1 MGSDKLKVD
10 VSAYLLIGPEN
21 TNGRPVEE
29 VVRAVL
35 NAGFTCIQL
44 RSKVASARKLINLAA
59 RCADVIDELKKSDT
73 VALLIDDRL
82 DVAIAARVE
91 GIKVDGVHVGQ
102 DDIPPSVCRKY
113 LGDEAIVGFTPRKQN
128 MIDYIKSHDL
138 TGVDYLGVGPI
149 HESKS
154 KPEAGRQSDGSVITR
169 TLEELNEVVRI
180 TPVPVVIGGGVT
192 VGDLPKI
199 AQTGVNGFF
208 VISAIAG
215 AIDPYLA
222 AKDLVETWR
231 RCSNINREDN
241 TND

>member
-1 MGSDKLKVD
+1 MINLKID
-10 VSAYLLIGPEN
+10 ISAYLLIGPEN
-21 TNGRPVEE
+21 TGGRSVEE
-29 VVRAVL
+29 VVRVAL
-35 NAGFTCIQL
+35 KADFTCIQL
-44 RSKVASARKLINLAA
+44 RSKIASARELIDLAA
-59 RCADVIDELKKSDT
+59 KCADVIDELNKSDT

-82 DVAIAARVE
+82 DVALAARAD

-102 DDIPPSVCRKY
+102 NDIPPNVCRKY

-128 MIDYIKSHDL
+128 MVEYIKSHDL
-138 TGVDYLGVGPI
+138 SDVDYLGVGPL

-154 KPEAGRQSDGSVITR
+154 KSEAGRQSDGSVITR

-180 TPVPVVIGGGVT
+180 SPVPVVVGGGVT
-192 VGDLPKI
+192 VEDLPKI
-199 AQTGVNGFF
+199 AQTGANGFF

-215 AIDPYLA
+215 AVDPYLA